1 MLKSNW
7 IKELHIKPETLK
19 LIEEKVWK
27 SLEDKVKWG
36 IFLNKTAM
44 AVIIRLKIDKWDLKN
59 CKTSVRQGALS
70 LEQNGEKVF
79 INAKSDKGLIFNI
92 YKELKKLDSRK
103 SDNIILK
110 NGDGS
115 KQRIPN

>member
-92 YKELKKLDSRK
+92 YKEVKKLDSRK
-103 SDNIILK
+103 I
-110 NGDGS
+110 
-115 KQRIPN
+115 R

>member
-1 MLKSNW
+1 M
-7 IKELHIKPETLK
+7 
-19 LIEEKVWK
+19 WK

-79 INAKSDKGLIFNI
+79 INAKSDNT
-92 YKELKKLDSRK
+92 
-103 SDNIILK
+103 ILK

-115 KQRIPN
+115 KQRILN